1 MKNFLR
7 CFWVLLFVFFCSRSF
22 AAVGVF
28 LTNSVS
34 GSVVPGRAW
43 FLQGTFT
50 GGSSGSLPTW
60 PAGSWCPCP
69 GNPWVGVGD
78 GFGGTIHPAFGVA
91 CSGGWM
97 PDTNQPTQ
105 LFYKYVVTTASDYS
119 GTGEHVI
126 FTGFAVCGEA
136 AEIDMANACQKKEYW
151 LNQLLWN
158 NDSVANVYGAFH
170 NGVPAGHYVMLCPG
184 QTMNFAFAIPMTC
197 DSSDTNGWT
206 VNKVNFAETAA
217 NLQCGVQQDSNFGGG
232 MGGQQSGGGWSTPTN
247 PGSNP
252 GPPGT
257 TPSSPPAPNS
267 GPAQYNWGDTNM
279 QPPIT
284 FVTNS
289 IPVDQATMQ
298 QGFQTLADLIAKGN
312 AANQANFDE
321 LGSDVLFDATM
332 SSNTWKTTQ
341 TTGNGISNAV
351 VANTLS
357 TSNMLS
363 IANTRLLDIT
373 NWLKDID
380 RVAGESTNWL
390 KGSSNSAWSG
400 VLITSNLWM
409 QASNN
414 DLRFGLGESNFF
426 AAASNNWIASS
437 NDFRIASL
445 SESNSLLQMTLILSN
460 VIFNSTSNSAAVSV
474 TVSNEFAFTNEWHG
488 AVTNAPDL
496 AGLGTNYSTAYAI
509 GNGSYTDSGLK
520 SALDGILAV
529 LVPYDPGDGAE
540 TEISIPLGDHT
551 MTVGMFTGEWGNVWA
566 VARNF
571 MAWVLVIG
579 YLTKISMDSFKFA
592 EISGT
597 ASQIKI
603 PVLNAEFLG
612 IGGNWGAALAPV
624 LLTAFLVAVGIFLAV
639 LAGVIVGLGGYA
651 IIAAGNPF
659 TGASSAVSVGLGWL
673 FHAFPMALMIA
684 LSLGYLVFRLTMTG
698 ATALFV
704 LIVRALP
711 G

>member
-1 MKNFLR
+1 MKK
-7 CFWVLLFVFFCSRSF
+7 LLFAALLSVCIFCSCRSF
-22 AAVGVF
+22 GAVTVF

-60 PAGSWCPCP
+60 PSGSWCPCP
-69 GNPWVGVGD
+69 VNSWVGVGD

-126 FTGFAVCGEA
+126 FTGFAVCGEL

-184 QTMNFAFAIPMTC
+184 QTMNFAFAIPLTC

-232 MGGQQSGGGWSTPTN
+232 MGGEQSGGGWSTPTN

-312 AANQANFDE
+312 AANQVNFDE

-426 AAASNNWIASS
+426 ASASNNWIASS

-496 AGLGTNYSTAYAI
+496 AGQ
-509 GNGSYTDSGLK
+509 
-520 SALDGILAV
+520 DGPPA
-529 LVPYDPGDGAE
+529 P
-540 TEISIPLGDHT
+540 
-551 MTVGMFTGEWGNVWA
+551 M
-566 VARNF
+566 VA
-571 MAWVLVIG
+571 
-579 YLTKISMDSFKFA
+579 
-592 EISGT
+592 
-597 ASQIKI
+597 
-603 PVLNAEFLG
+603 P
-612 IGGNWGAALAPV
+612 P
-624 LLTAFLVAVGIFLAV
+624 
-639 LAGVIVGLGGYA
+639 
-651 IIAAGNPF
+651 
-659 TGASSAVSVGLGWL
+659 
-673 FHAFPMALMIA
+673 
-684 LSLGYLVFRLTMTG
+684 
-698 ATALFV
+698 
-704 LIVRALP
+704 
-711 G
+711 

>member
-1 MKNFLR
+1 MKKLVAMLFI
-7 CFWVLLFVFFCSRSF
+7 LLSCHVATFG
-22 AAVGVF
+22 AVGVF

-43 FLQGTFT
+43 FLQGTYT

-184 QTMNFAFAIPMTC
+184 QTFNFAFAIPLTC

-217 NLQCGVQQDSNFGGG
+217 NLQCGVQQDTNFGGG

-247 PGSNP
+247 PGTNP

-284 FVTNS
+284 FVTNNT
-289 IPVDQATMQ
+289 PVDQASVQ

-312 AANQANFDE
+312 AANQINFDNLDE
-321 LGSDVLFDATM
+321 DVLYGGNMA
-332 SSNTWKTTQ
+332 SNSWKTTQ

-351 VANTLS
+351 VQNTLS

-390 KGSSNSAWSG
+390 KGSSNSAWAG

-414 DLRFGLGESNFF
+414 DLRFSLSDSNFYSL
-426 AAASNNWIASS
+426 ASNNWVGAS
-437 NDFRIASL
+437 NDFRVASL
-445 SESNSLLQMTLILSN
+445 SESNSIQQMTLILSN
-460 VIFNSTSNSAAVSV
+460 VIFNGGSNGVAVSV
-474 TVSNEFAFTNEWHG
+474 TVSNLALTNEWHG
-488 AVTNAPDL
+488 AFTNAPSLD
-496 AGLGTNYSTAYAI
+496 GMGTNYVSAKAI
-509 GNGSYTDSGLK
+509 ADDTIGPLK
-520 SALDGILAV
+520 SVIDGIVSALT
-529 LVPYDPGDGAE
+529 PYDPGDGNE
-540 TEISIPLGDHT
+540 TAISVPIGTYT
-551 MTVGMFTGEWGNVWA
+551 MHVSPFEGEWSNVWSTM
-566 VARNF
+566 RSF
-571 MAWVLVIG
+571 LAWVLVIG
-579 YLTKISMDSFKFA
+579 YLTKISMDSYKFVNVA
-592 EISGT
+592 G
-597 ASQIKI
+597 AAQQMRI
-603 PVLNAEFLG
+603 PNINAEVLG
-612 IGGNWGAALAPV
+612 IGGNWGAVLVPV
-624 LLTAFLVAVGIFLAV
+624 LLTAFLIATGVLLGFLATW
-639 LAGVIVGLGGYA
+639 LTNSLSYFLIVSS
-651 IIAAGNPF
+651 NPF
-659 TGASSAVSVGLGWL
+659 SGASGSVSLGLNW
-673 FHAFPMALMIA
+673 FYRACPVALMFG
-684 LSLGYLVFRLTMTG
+684 LSVSYIIFRLSMTTVVG
-698 ATALFV
+698 VFV
-704 LIVRALP
+704 LIVRSLP